1 MAFSL
6 PLPTKKFW
14 LFAGLAVLV
23 VLISLWY
30 VGKGY
35 QDNLEATNLTNLKLS
50 KEEVSYYN
58 KIIARA
64 IELRSITNQTL
75 TLKDKANLD
84 NLTLKPVTS
93 DYKLSDLSI
102 GVSEDAPSLKLY
114 GQALG
119 QILSTFSAVRT
130 NELKVM
136 LDALDSHDQS
146 QLAQLVKI
154 KNDLDNTVLKLL
166 KLKTPKSAGSIQL
179 QLINNLNNQ
188 SKLIN
193 NMSQVF
199 DQPLLA
205 LESAQL
211 EYKTV
216 GEFYQLTGEINKYFR
231 TRGVTFSPNE
241 AVKIYQTI

>member
-1 MAFSL
+1 M
-6 PLPTKKFW
+6 
-14 LFAGLAVLV
+14 
-23 VLISLWY
+23 
-30 VGKGY
+30 
-35 QDNLEATNLTNLKLS
+35 
-50 KEEVSYYN
+50 
-58 KIIARA
+58 
-64 IELRSITNQTL
+64 
-75 TLKDKANLD
+75 
-84 NLTLKPVTS
+84 
-93 DYKLSDLSI
+93 
-102 GVSEDAPSLKLY
+102 
-114 GQALG
+114 
-119 QILSTFSAVRT
+119 
-130 NELKVM
+130 
-136 LDALDSHDQS
+136 H
-146 QLAQLVKI
+146 
-154 KNDLDNTVLKLL
+154 TVLKLL

-193 NMSQVF
+193 NMGQVF